1 MNFLKSF
8 KSALTSVK
16 SWMMHSADQN
26 FKVLGRTWQSMRMVD
41 KLDCPQ
47 SQLQGAPIL
56 GQLATII
63 CPPILH
69 QSKRPLDAHDN
80 TVCLNQPLVQN
91 CGVASG
97 KQLQGAPMLSHSPIL
112 YSFSIK
118 VEVNLCVWRREDNFA
133 LYRTF
138 LFSCWDDIHVGVV
151 RAVPWQVVDII
162 WIWRWTQSGRS
173 LTAKSGKHLNLKAW
187 RELSSVLWT
196 LLVGEGTC

>member
-16 SWMMHSADQN
+16 SWLMDSTDQN
-26 FKVLGRTWQSMRMVD
+26 IKVLGRTWQSMRMVD
-41 KLDCPQ
+41 KLECPQ

-69 QSKRPLDAHDN
+69 QSKRSLDAHDN
-80 TVCLNQPLVQN
+80 TAWLNQPLVQN

-118 VEVNLCVWRREDNFA
+118 VEVHLCVWRREGSSTTTLRCIGPFYFHVEMTYMLVWCVLYHDKLLTLSEYGVGRRVAAAWQPKVANTWTSKKNGGNFHP
-133 LYRTF
+133 L
-138 LFSCWDDIHVGVV
+138 CEH
-151 RAVPWQVVDII
+151 
-162 WIWRWTQSGRS
+162 
-173 LTAKSGKHLNLKAW
+173 
-187 RELSSVLWT
+187 
-196 LLVGEGTC
+196 C

>member
-1 MNFLKSF
+1 
-8 KSALTSVK
+8 
-16 SWMMHSADQN
+16 
-26 FKVLGRTWQSMRMVD
+26 MRMVD

-69 QSKRPLDAHDN
+69 QSKRPLDAQDN
-80 TVCLNQPLVQN
+80 TAWLNQPLVQN

-118 VEVNLCVWRREDNFA
+118 VEVNLCVRRTTFRCIGPFYFHVEMTYMLVWCV
-133 LYRTF
+133 LYHDKLLT
-138 LFSCWDDIHVGVV
+138 LSEYGVGRRV
-151 RAVPWQVVDII
+151 A
-162 WIWRWTQSGRS
+162 
-173 LTAKSGKHLNLKAW
+173 AA
-187 RELSSVLWT
+187 
-196 LLVGEGTC
+196 

>member
-26 FKVLGRTWQSMRMVD
+26 FKVLGRTWQSMRMFD

-97 KQLQGAPMLSHSPIL
+97 KQLQGAPMLLGTPPSFIPSPSKL
-112 YSFSIK
+112 KSI
-118 VEVNLCVWRREDNFA
+118 CVWGGGRATLRCIGPFYFHVEMTYMLVWCVLYHDKLLTLSEYGVGRRVAAAWQPKVANTWTSKHGGNFHP
-133 LYRTF
+133 F
-138 LFSCWDDIHVGVV
+138 CEH
-151 RAVPWQVVDII
+151 
-162 WIWRWTQSGRS
+162 
-173 LTAKSGKHLNLKAW
+173 
-187 RELSSVLWT
+187 
-196 LLVGEGTC
+196 C